1 MPVYVATLLWIC
13 PSFLRFSFSHSLEP
27 NPRCLPVSFSC
38 MQWMHEDRRGNVWL
52 QRATETLYRPEQSSQ
67 TAQDLGQPA
76 SRMEGWEDTNK
87 KRETE
92 IWGGERWHRYKNV
105 ENHWMM
111 EGEKKGVA
119 EVMSIRHRA
128 KKRKRTGQKE
138 QWPDMRRDSIRCL
151 FVVSPQKHC
160 YQNVKNYILSVGL
173 SPNIN

>member
-1 MPVYVATLLWIC
+1 MPVYVAMLLWIC

-111 EGEKKGVA
+111 EGGKKGSSRSHVYPAQGKKKKENRTERAVA
-119 EVMSIRHRA
+119 WHEKGFNQMPV
-128 KKRKRTGQKE
+128 
-138 QWPDMRRDSIRCL
+138 RCEPTKTL
-151 FVVSPQKHC
+151 LPECEELYS
-160 YQNVKNYILSVGL
+160 
-173 SPNIN
+173 